1 MARLLRLA
9 ASLRFVP
16 QTAQARGSE
25 AMTTATAIPTGIAYA
40 LRDDHHTYDAVVEFL
55 SHELDGPF
63 QVCELSDQV
72 GACYD
77 AENVPLQASEQG
89 ATVARALT
97 LDDFG
102 GRSDALGG

>member
-9 ASLRFVP
+9 ASLRFFLH
-16 QTAQARGSE
+16 TAQARGSE
-25 AMTTATAIPTGIAYA
+25 AMTTATAIPTRIAYA

-55 SHELDGPF
+55 SHELDRPF
-63 QVCELSDQV
+63 QACELSHQV

-77 AENVPLQASEQG
+77 AENEHLRASEQG
-89 ATVARALT
+89 AAFARALT